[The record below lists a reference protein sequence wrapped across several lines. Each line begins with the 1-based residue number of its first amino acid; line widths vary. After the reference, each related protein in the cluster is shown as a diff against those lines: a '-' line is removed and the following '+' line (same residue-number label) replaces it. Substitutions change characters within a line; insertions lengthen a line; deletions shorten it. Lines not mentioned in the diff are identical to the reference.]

1 MNVHPKIFGS
11 AVLFAFLIGLPIA
24 NAQNAAPGPNAPA
37 PGTNTMPQSGLPAGM
52 NYGTTRASKAMSEA
66 DIRAYIQARLA
77 CDRQT
82 AAKQEQCRTDLASKW
97 SNVDPKCQKLSS
109 ASLDACLR
117 GADRG
122 Q

>member
-1 MNVHPKIFGS
+1 MIFGG
-11 AVLFAFLIGLPIA
+11 AVFFAFLMGLPTA

-37 PGTNTMPQSGLPAGM
+37 FNTMPQSGLPAGM
-52 NYGTTRASKAMSEA
+52 SYGTTRASKAMSEA
-66 DIRAYIQARLA
+66 DIRAYLQARSA
-77 CDRQT
+77 CDRQP

-97 SNVDPKCQKLSS
+97 SNVDPKCQKLSG